1 MTVASTITQKLYTCN
16 GATTQFSF
24 PNKVFTNTDLTVT
37 LYDTASNPYLFT
49 NFANA
54 ATGISYSVLNVD
66 VDTGCIIQLSSPPA
80 NAWQIDIRSNTP
92 ELQSTSI
99 KNQGQFLPEL
109 HEEAFDKLTRIVQDL
124 LRLTYTYGIHAS
136 DNEETPWPALPAPSV
151 RKGYG
156 LVFDAVTGLPE
167 IGFLTAQIVSAGLI
181 SPLIGWGVTPQETA
195 NSVVPILGFAPG
207 DLRRYGADPTGV
219 ADSHTALLNACKCNA
234 DVFDGYPGGGTYLF
248 NSETVIPNYPITIR
262 GQAKAGVATSSG
274 NVGTIF
280 KLATVAGAGA
290 ACLRTN
296 AFTFGLNVRG
306 IGFQYQILTT
316 GQIGIRCTNDLRSS
330 SITDCAFGGSQAP
343 GTTVIGIQCDGA
355 AVFSGDV
362 VIRDNYFSALIKGVW
377 LQGNCTT
384 FKIYGN
390 ELYGYVGGVSAGQ
403 GIQMDYP
410 VTEPSLMNNYF
421 EGWANG
427 IFGNGSA
434 YQRQIGNDYAVC
446 TQPFTWTKTTY
457 SFVRGLCLDGN
468 SSGVAPVLSFAD
480 VDGNS
485 VFGIMGYFASSS
497 GPMQSTRGYQEG
509 NGSALRSYNMGY
521 PQPVTFAS
529 GNYTGNGSM
538 TFGSVT
544 QTVFEFAI
552 TGKTLTIWLNISG
565 TVGGTPNTA
574 LQVALP
580 GGFIGNL
587 ISNGAATILNNG
599 AWSQSAWQVNASGT
613 VIQFFST
620 SAGSVNWT
628 AGAVAIQASLSIQV
642 A

>member
-1 MTVASTITQKLYTCN
+1 MTAQLAPLAVQKFFDNN
-16 GATTQFSF
+16 GF
-24 PNKVFTNTDLTVT
+24 PL
-37 LYDTASNPYLFT
+37 
-49 NFANA
+49 
-54 ATGISYSVLNVD
+54 
-66 VDTGCIIQLSSPPA
+66 
-80 NAWQIDIRSNTP
+80 
-92 ELQSTSI
+92 
-99 KNQGQFLPEL
+99 
-109 HEEAFDKLTRIVQDL
+109 AF
-124 LRLTYTYGIHAS
+124 
-136 DNEETPWPALPAPSV
+136 
-151 RKGYG
+151 
-156 LVFDAVTGLPE
+156 
-167 IGFLTAQIVSAGLI
+167 GFLTTYAAGTTTPQATYVDSTQTTQNQNPQQLNFRGEMPLWLNPLLAYKFLLTDVAGNIIPGWPVDNIQGAIGIASNIVPSQTNTFTLGTPTITFVNGYFGPNGAPVFDPVSGD
-181 SPLIGWGVTPQETA
+181 IGYYKPTAAETAAATANGVTLRTVFPYGA
-195 NSVVPILGFAPG
+195 M
-207 DLRRYGADPTGV
+207 RRYGMDPTGA
-219 ADSHTALLNACKCNA
+219 ADSHPGLLTAVSCNA
-234 DVFDGYPGGGTYLF
+234 DVWDDYPGGGMYLLGT
-248 NSETVIPNYPITIR
+248 ETVLANYPITIR
-262 GQAKAGVATSSG
+262 GQAKAAPGSSSG

-280 KLATVAGAGA
+280 KLMGSAGAGA

-296 AFTFGLNVRG
+296 AFTFGLNVRS
-306 IGFQYQILTT
+306 IGFQWQVLTT
-316 GQIGIRCTNDLRSS
+316 GQIGIRCSNDLRAS
-330 SITDCAFGGSQAP
+330 SITDCSFGGAQTA
-343 GTTVIGIQCDGA
+343 GTTVIGMQFDSA
-355 AVFSGDV
+355 SVFSGDV
-362 VIRDNYFSALIKGVW
+362 VIRDNYLTGLIKGIW

-384 FKIYGN
+384 FKIYAN
-390 ELYGYVGGVSAGQ
+390 ELYGYVGGTTAGQ

-410 VTEPSLMNNYF
+410 VTEVSLMNNYF

-457 SFVRGLCLDGN
+457 TFVRGLCLDGN
-468 SSGVAPVLSFAD
+468 ASGVAPVLSFAD

-509 NGSALRSYNMGY
+509 NGSALRAYNMGY

-529 GNYTGNGSM
+529 GNYTGNGAM

-587 ISNGAATILNNG
+587 ISNGAATIFNN
-599 AWSQSAWQVNASGT
+599 AVWSQSAWQVNASGT